1 MDKSKIQQMRISDVE
16 LDLLKGTFAD
26 KDEVMKIIR
35 NLFLGLETS
44 NDEKELVRSLFKGEA
59 LRKMMRKQ
67 FLPELQPDIPV
78 GQNIDLWMTI
88 DIKDKDGYSQR
99 QMIEARGELIDMM
112 DKALNLLVDPYL
124 SLVDLSAWSRKPWG
138 EGKAGSLLA
147 RNTYIS
153 HIEAQMGVIKVLSG
167 LKSETVEE
175 TKERL
180 MKNSTK

>member
-99 QMIEARGELIDMM
+99 QM
-112 DKALNLLVDPYL
+112 
-124 SLVDLSAWSRKPWG
+124 
-138 EGKAGSLLA
+138 
-147 RNTYIS
+147 
-153 HIEAQMGVIKVLSG
+153 
-167 LKSETVEE
+167 
-175 TKERL
+175 
-180 MKNSTK
+180 